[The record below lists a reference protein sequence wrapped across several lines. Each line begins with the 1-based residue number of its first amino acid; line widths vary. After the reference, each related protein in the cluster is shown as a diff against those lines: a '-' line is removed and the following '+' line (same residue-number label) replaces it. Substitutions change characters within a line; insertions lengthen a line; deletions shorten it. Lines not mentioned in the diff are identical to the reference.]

1 MKVKENM
8 IVFKYKM
15 AITLAVTHFNNTTLL
30 ENERWRETNNYCGC
44 IYNSPVSIKETIMLF
59 SKIYVIEMN
68 NETNKIIG
76 IGLIKNKIIPK
87 HHKIYSDNNYN
98 RYTYYGKKRINASDF
113 DDKLLYE
120 LEQRLFKGKNHLKRS
135 QGIVEV
141 PFDVREKYFSYIN
154 SLMI

>member
-1 MKVKENM
+1 MNM
-8 IVFKYKM
+8 IFFFNTIM
-15 AITLAVTHFNNTTLL
+15 SITLAVTHFNNTTLL
-30 ENERWRETNNYCGC
+30 ENERWREINNYGGC
-44 IYNSPVSIKETIMLF
+44 IYNSPVAIKETIMLF

-98 RYTYYGKKRINASDF
+98 RYTYYGKKRINASEL
-113 DDKLLYE
+113 DDAILCD

-141 PFDVREKYFSYIN
+141 PMDVREKYFSYIN
-154 SLMI
+154 SLIV

>member
-1 MKVKENM
+1 M

>member
-1 MKVKENM
+1 
-8 IVFKYKM
+8 M

-98 RYTYYGKKRINASDF
+98 RYTYYGKKIINASEF
-113 DDKLLYE
+113 DDKVLYE

-154 SLMI
+154 SLMV

>member
-1 MKVKENM
+1 M

-113 DDKLLYE
+113 DDKVLYE

>member
-1 MKVKENM
+1 MKVNM
-8 IVFKYKM
+8 IIFKYKM

-113 DDKLLYE
+113 DDKVLYE

>member
-1 MKVKENM
+1 
-8 IVFKYKM
+8 
-15 AITLAVTHFNNTTLL
+15 
-30 ENERWRETNNYCGC
+30 
-44 IYNSPVSIKETIMLF
+44 MLF

-113 DDKLLYE
+113 DDKVLYE

>member
-1 MKVKENM
+1 
-8 IVFKYKM
+8 M

-98 RYTYYGKKRINASDF
+98 RYTYYGKKRINTSDF
-113 DDKLLYE
+113 DDKVLYE

>member
-1 MKVKENM
+1 M
-8 IVFKYKM
+8 IIFKYKM

-113 DDKLLYE
+113 DDKVLYE

>member
-1 MKVKENM
+1 
-8 IVFKYKM
+8 M
-15 AITLAVTHFNNTTLL
+15 AITLAVTHFNDVTLL
-30 ENERWRETNNYCGC
+30 ENERWRETNNYSGC
-44 IYNSPVSIKETIMLF
+44 IYNSPVIIKETIMLF

-68 NETNKIIG
+68 NQTNKIIG
-76 IGLIKNKIIPK
+76 IGLIKNRIIPK

-98 RYTYYGKKRINASDF
+98 RYTYYGKKRINASDV
-113 DDKLLYE
+113 DDKVLYE

-154 SLMI
+154 NLMI

>member
-1 MKVKENM
+1 VKENM

>member
-1 MKVKENM
+1 
-8 IVFKYKM
+8 M
-15 AITLAVTHFNNTTLL
+15 AFILAVTHFNNSTFL

-98 RYTYYGKKRINASDF
+98 RYTYYGKKRINAWDF
-113 DDKLLYE
+113 DDKVLYE

>member
-1 MKVKENM
+1 VKENM

-113 DDKLLYE
+113 DDKVLYE

>member
-1 MKVKENM
+1 MKENR

-113 DDKLLYE
+113 DDKVLYE

>member
-1 MKVKENM
+1 
-8 IVFKYKM
+8 M

-113 DDKLLYE
+113 DDKVLYE

>member
-1 MKVKENM
+1 
-8 IVFKYKM
+8 M

-30 ENERWRETNNYCGC
+30 ENERWREINNYSGC
-44 IYNSPVSIKETIMLF
+44 IYNSPVAIKETIMLF

-87 HHKIYSDNNYN
+87 HHKIYSDKNYN
-98 RYTYYGKKRINASDF
+98 RYTYYGKKRIDVLYF
-113 DDKLLYE
+113 DEKILCE

-141 PFDVREKYFSYIN
+141 PIDVREKYFSYIN
-154 SLMI
+154 SLIF